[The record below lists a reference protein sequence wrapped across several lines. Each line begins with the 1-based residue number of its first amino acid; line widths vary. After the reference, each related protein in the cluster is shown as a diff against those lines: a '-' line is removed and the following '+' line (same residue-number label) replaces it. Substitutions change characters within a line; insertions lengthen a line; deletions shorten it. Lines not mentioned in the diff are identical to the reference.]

1 MWSGMPF
8 VRIAIPFVTGI
19 WCAGRWD
26 IGPEAWG
33 WMGGACLVSWLLASR
48 LPPGRAWQWEPARGL
63 AVLLCILAA
72 GALTLS
78 GKRHAHRSADAAVQM
93 PNDSCLA
100 WICTMEET
108 PQRKR
113 NSFRGTATI
122 EAMTSDRHIIPAGRG
137 LVYFPADPNVTP
149 PPIGSQLII
158 RSRPEKLNGPEYPG
172 GFDAA
177 GYFGRQG
184 IGYRIFLRTGHWVF
198 LDSSKGAGVSAILEL
213 TRAQVLNTLST
224 HIRDRES
231 LGLAEA
237 LLIGYRND
245 LDERLSDAYAETGVI
260 HVIAISGLH
269 IGVIYGLLTGLLN
282 LLMPGR
288 RMRWIATGC
297 ALIGIWAF
305 GLLAGGGPSV
315 MRSVCMFSVIG
326 IGREITGREGSGL
339 NTLAAVGGL
348 MLAAQPWWLWDL
360 GFQLSFCA
368 VAGLMVFYR
377 SVLSLL
383 PIRNPLALKGW
394 EMIAVTLAAQILT
407 TPLLL
412 HAFGRFPLLFLITNL
427 VAIPLSTI
435 ILLGELALCLMA
447 PLNARLADGC
457 GNIVTWLI
465 QHMNAYIFRMESV
478 PFGSLNDIQISA
490 GEMTTIYLA
499 IGCLSAWGF
508 LRRPAWLTAGLVCLL
523 VSGTLHLRSTLVRE
537 RQQVLIV
544 MPLTQT
550 RLLLLVD
557 GPRCRWLLTTFGR
570 QDTRQL
576 RMAMQAT
583 AHHFGIRAQ
592 HIDTLPA
599 GVHYRLSWKGL
610 NIHLTDGLSPPP
622 EPEDMTGADLA
633 ILSGNGPPQAE
644 SLMAA
649 TPQLVWIADGTN
661 RLWKILQWE
670 TAGERLP
677 LRLISTRRSG
687 AYIRWI
693 R

>member
-8 VRIAIPFVTGI
+8 VRIAIPYAAGI
-19 WCAGRWD
+19 WCAGGWD
-26 IGPEAWG
+26 IGPVAWEWLGGTCLIG
-33 WMGGACLVSWLLASR
+33 WLVAGR
-48 LPPGRAWQWEPARGL
+48 LPPGLAWQWEPARGL
-63 AVLLCILAA
+63 AVLMCILSA
-72 GALTLS
+72 GGMTLC
-78 GKRHAHRSADAAVQM
+78 GKRHAQQSADKAQM
-93 PNDSCLA
+93 SKDSSLA
-100 WICTMEET
+100 WICTMEES

-122 EAMTSDRHIIPAGRG
+122 EALNIDRHVIAAGHG
-137 LVYFPADPNVTP
+137 LVYFPADSGVKP
-149 PPIGSQLII
+149 PQIGSRLII
-158 RSRPEKLNGPEYPG
+158 RIRPDKLKGPEYPG

-184 IGYRIFLRTGHWVF
+184 IGYRIFLRSGDWIVM
-198 LDSSKGAGVSAILEL
+198 DSSKGSGIPAILEL
-213 TRAQVLNTLST
+213 TRAHVLNTLST
-224 HIRDRES
+224 HIRDKSS

-269 IGVIYGLLTGLLN
+269 IGVIYGLLIGLLN
-282 LLMPGR
+282 LVLRGR
-288 RMRWIATGC
+288 RVRWIATGC
-297 ALIGIWAF
+297 ALTGIWAF

-326 IGREITGREGSGL
+326 IGREITGREGGGL

-368 VAGLMVFYR
+368 VTGLMIFYR
-377 SVLSLL
+377 PVLALL
-383 PIRNPLALKGW
+383 AIRNPLALKGW

-427 VAIPLSTI
+427 VAIPLSTV
-435 ILLGELALCLMA
+435 ILLGELALCLLA
-447 PLNARLADGC
+447 PLHAGLADGC
-457 GNIVTWLI
+457 GEAVTWLI
-465 QHMNAYIFRMESV
+465 QHLNAYIFRMESV
-478 PFGSLNDIQISA
+478 PFGTLGDIHITT
-490 GEMTTIYLA
+490 GEMTAIYLA
-499 IGCLSAWGF
+499 IGCLSAWGM
-508 LRRPAWLTAGLVCLL
+508 RRQPAWLMAGLLFLL
-523 VSGTLHLRSTLVRE
+523 ISGTLHVRSTLIRKH
-537 RQQVLIV
+537 QQAFVV
-544 MPLTQT
+544 MPFTQT
-550 RLLLLVD
+550 RLLLLVE
-557 GPRCRWLLTTFGR
+557 GQSCRWLLTPFGR

-576 RMAMQAT
+576 RLAMRAT
-583 AHHFGIRAQ
+583 AHHFGIRKQ
-592 HIDTLPA
+592 WVDTLPA
-599 GVHYRLSWKGL
+599 SGHYKLGWKGL
-610 NIHLTDGLSPPP
+610 VIHLTSGRCPPP
-622 EPEDMTGADLA
+622 DPADMSDADLA
-633 ILSGNGPPQAE
+633 VLSGNGPLHAE
-644 SLMAA
+644 RLMAA
-649 TPQLVWIADGTN
+649 SPRTVWIADGTN

-687 AYIRWI
+687 AFIRRI